1 MSANQKVTQSSNQ
14 NRPKANV
21 DDELRRSLGVF
32 LNHVTN
38 AERDV
43 LLNGPSGWIAPDCL
57 GDNWNSDFESAFV
70 RLSPFLTPVHAT
82 RFYRVPLT
90 RYLVSFWAD
99 SAIEAW
105 MRFLNPSDHC
115 HGEPNILRS
124 DEYLRIKQQAL
135 DEVELLVGNSNA
147 VSFSLGAGKKERS
160 ASVVEK
166 SVSQS
171 VTRPVSNSNPSN
183 PPMGEIHPRNLYTLK
198 AVKQRL
204 GITDATLRAARRAGL
219 HVNYVH
225 KQGYI
230 LGRDWIE
237 YVTNAVPDNRSFS
250 HAVVTDVSTNRKP
263 KV

>member
-1 MSANQKVTQSSNQ
+1 MSAKKKTPQSSDQ
-14 NRPKANV
+14 SSPKAHVNDEFRHGIQLFLRNV
-21 DDELRRSLGVF
+21 A
-32 LNHVTN
+32 N
-38 AERDV
+38 AEQDI

-70 RLSPFLTPVHAT
+70 RLSPFLTPVHAH

-115 HGEPNILRS
+115 HGEPDILRS
-124 DEYLRIKQQAL
+124 DEYLQIKRQAL
-135 DEVELLVGNSNA
+135 NEIELLVGNSNTD
-147 VSFSLGAGKKERS
+147 SLGVHAGKKERS
-160 ASVVEK
+160 AFVVEK

-183 PPMGEIHPRNLYTLK
+183 PPMGEIDPRNLYTLK

-219 HVNYVH
+219 HVIYVH

-230 LGRDWIE
+230 TCQHFATRLL
-237 YVTNAVPDNRSFS
+237 
-250 HAVVTDVSTNRKP
+250 KMP
-263 KV
+263 KVDSTSLPGS